1 MALRTIDVRKAQVA
15 AFDNKMGNFFVTN
28 ILGVMAERPFN
39 TFVIKTPWVHV

>member
-15 AFDNKMGNFFVTN
+15 SFDNEMGKSFATN

-39 TFVIKTPWVHV
+39 TFVIETPWVSV